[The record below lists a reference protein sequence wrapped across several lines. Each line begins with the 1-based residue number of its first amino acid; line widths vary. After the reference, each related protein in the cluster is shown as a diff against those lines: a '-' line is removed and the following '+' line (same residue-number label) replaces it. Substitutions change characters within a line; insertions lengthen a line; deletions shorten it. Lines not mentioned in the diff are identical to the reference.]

1 MLSHLA
7 QCSYPGGPRT
17 PVTRDGDIRLK
28 VCDTNAVLASW
39 GHPPISGD
47 TGTTLVSRLVGISK
61 RSARPSDAFAVLG
74 SRHAESGSRSKWL
87 PAGTGSRPTVV
98 FLSCGPARH
107 RTQASPRP
115 PHSHYGRPPWRPSLK
130 KESPMLPFLLD
141 DVARLHHDDMVRE
154 SDAKLLIRQAMQDQ
168 PSRSLNRRLRSRAG
182 QFFIAVGAFLAQ
194 TGTAAP
200 GATLDNASS

>member
-39 GHPPISGD
+39 GHPPISRD

-98 FLSCGPARH
+98 FLRCGRRGIELKHRH
-107 RTQASPRP
+107 GRHTHITVAHRGDHRSKR
-115 PHSHYGRPPWRPSLK
+115 SHPCFHFCSMTSHDFTTTTWCANQTPNCSSGRRCRIN
-130 KESPMLPFLLD
+130 
-141 DVARLHHDDMVRE
+141 RL
-154 SDAKLLIRQAMQDQ
+154 
-168 PSRSLNRRLRSRAG
+168 
-182 QFFIAVGAFLAQ
+182 AV
-194 TGTAAP
+194 
-200 GATLDNASS
+200 